1 MRSGCRPSPF
11 WFLLIAALLWSS
23 PAAAADPPWRIAS
36 SDGTSSIQ
44 FGFLAQPQ
52 AEWLTTADG
61 TGTAKNLYLRRLRL
75 IVGGK
80 VNEKISFFI
89 ETDSPN
95 LGKGTAAGK
104 KVEESVYLQDVI
116 LTYSFRDEIQL
127 DGGML
132 LVPMSHNSTQG
143 ATTLLA
149 IDYGAYSFLAS
160 DPTTSRCGRDYGIQ
174 ARGYLLDKHVEYRLG
189 VFQGYRDVTA
199 TSPFRYSGRAVW
211 YPFEAE
217 TGFFYSGT
225 NLGSKRILAIGTSF
239 DHQSDYTAAALDVYW
254 DWRIRRRDGITAQL
268 DYLHYDGGRTF
279 QQLPDQGTWLAEA
292 GYYHGTLKVGPF
304 LQVTRRV
311 YGDPAQPAETR
322 YQAGVTY
329 WLSGHRLNLKLGAGQ
344 LLKDGAPGR
353 TQVVL
358 QGQIYMY

>member
-1 MRSGCRPSPF
+1 MGPGRTSNTSCF
-11 WFLLIAALLWSS
+11 ALLAVLLLPSI
-23 PAAAADPPWRIAS
+23 AEGADPPWRIVS
-36 SDGTSSIQ
+36 SDGKSSIQ

-61 TGTAKNLYLRRLRL
+61 TDTSQNLFLRRLRL

-95 LGKGTAAGK
+95 LGKGTATSR

-116 LTYSFRDEIQL
+116 LTYTFRDEIQL

-160 DPTTSRCGRDYGIQ
+160 DPTTSRCGRDYGVQ
-174 ARGYLLDKHVEYRLG
+174 ARGYVLGKHLEYRLG
-189 VFQGYRDVTA
+189 VFQGFRDVTA
-199 TSPFRYSGRAVW
+199 TTPFRYSGRAVW

-225 NLGSKRILAIGTSF
+225 NLGSKRILAVGTGF
-239 DHQSDYTAAALDVYW
+239 DHQADYTAAAFDVYW
-254 DWRIRRRDGITAQL
+254 DWKIRGDDGLTAQL

-292 GYYHGTLKVGPF
+292 GYYHSGLKIGPF
-304 LQVTRRV
+304 AQVTRRA
-311 YGDPAQPAETR
+311 YGDPLQSDETR
-322 YQAGVTY
+322 YQIGVAY
-329 WLSGHRLNLKLGAGQ
+329 WLGGHRLNLKVGAGQ
-344 LLKDGAPGR
+344 WLKDGGPGR

-358 QGQIYMY
+358 QGQVYMY